1 MYIHNRDNDWEI
13 NGKSF
18 TTAEIEALGIT
29 IPGKEFTLHSNGSS
43 VKFNEH
49 GHEVGELKSTK
60 IKTIKAFANKVL
72 VADAKDREQKETT
85 RKANMTYIDK
95 RRDPATGYASVQDQL
110 EMIYKDKVNGTN
122 TFVEHNDEVRTAN
135 PKPQA

>member
-1 MYIHNRDNDWEI
+1 MYIHNRDTDWEI

-18 TTAEIEALGIT
+18 TNDEITALGIKIPETNLT
-29 IPGKEFTLHSNGSS
+29 INPDGTS

-60 IKTIKAFANKVL
+60 IKTIKTFANKVL
-72 VADAKDREQKETT
+72 VADAKSKEQKEAT

-95 RRDPATGYASVQDQL
+95 RRDGYASIQDQL
-110 EMIYKDKVNGTN
+110 DMQYNDMLNSTTTWFDHIAKVKQ
-122 TFVEHNDEVRTAN
+122 DN
-135 PKPQA
+135 PKT

>member
-18 TTAEIEALGIT
+18 TTAEIEALGVKIPENNLT
-29 IPGKEFTLHSNGSS
+29 INTDGTS

-60 IKTIKAFANKVL
+60 IKTIKTFANKLL
-72 VADAKDREQKETT
+72 VADAKDKEQKEAT
-85 RKANMTYIDK
+85 RKSNMTYIDK
-95 RRDPATGYASVQDQL
+95 RRDGYASIQDQL
-110 EMIYKDKVNGTN
+110 DMQYNDILNSTTTWFDHIKKVKQ
-122 TFVEHNDEVRTAN
+122 DN
-135 PKPQA
+135 PKP

>member
-1 MYIHNRDNDWEI
+1 MYIHNRDNNWEI

-18 TTAEIEALGIT
+18 TNDEITALGIKIPETNLT
-29 IPGKEFTLHSNGSS
+29 INPDGTS

-60 IKTIKAFANKVL
+60 IKTIKTFANKVL
-72 VADAKDREQKETT
+72 VADAKDKEQKEAT

-95 RRDPATGYASVQDQL
+95 RRDGYASIQDQL
-110 EMIYKDKVNGTN
+110 EMLYKDKINGTN